1 MPGPI
6 PTTDIPISEINAQL
20 GNYVGSGAGVN
31 SSLGDLYDFASTSSG
46 LGSAGIAGNY
56 HNLAMGVGVTG
67 KFAAQI
73 WTVWNSGVYY
83 DLPVG
88 NWGNYFFDHN
98 VVLDW
103 DISMD
108 PGFKPS
114 DVAQIDLYLSD
125 TNNGSGTNTLV
136 ANIPLAQGQSS
147 HQVDFNTQI
156 PAYTNYGTSLGY
168 WIYADISMTAG
179 SASDSFVKIPSG
191 TFGDTDGVGP
201 DISRSR
207 RTSGMPYNI
216 GTNGNPFSGVL
227 FGGSNINA
235 PIAWNK
241 RTYFALEITP

>member
-1 MPGPI
+1 MPGPM
-6 PTTDIPISEINAQL
+6 PTANIAISDINAQL
-20 GNYVGSGAGVN
+20 GNYVGSGGGVN
-31 SSLGDLYDFASTSSG
+31 SSLRDLYDFASTSSG

-56 HNLAMGVGVTG
+56 HNLAMGVGTQYN
-67 KFAAQI
+67 FATQI

-88 NWGNYFFDHN
+88 NWGNYYNDHN

-108 PGFKPS
+108 PGFKPNE
-114 DVAQIDLYLSD
+114 VVGIDLYLSD
-125 TNNGSGTNTLV
+125 TNNGSGTNTFV
-136 ANIPLAQGQSS
+136 ATISLSPAQSS
-147 HQVDFNTQI
+147 HELDFNTGI
-156 PAYTNYGTSLGY
+156 PAYTSFGTNLGY

-179 SASDSFVKIPSG
+179 SASDSYVKIPSG

-227 FGGSNINA
+227 FGGSAIGA